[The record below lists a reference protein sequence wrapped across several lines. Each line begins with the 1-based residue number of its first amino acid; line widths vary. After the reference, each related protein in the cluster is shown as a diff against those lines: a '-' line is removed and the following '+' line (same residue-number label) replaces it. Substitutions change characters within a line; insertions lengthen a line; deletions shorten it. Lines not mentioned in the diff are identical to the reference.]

1 MKKRYKTLVHRDDQI
16 SKQLKTKEGRE
27 VYWYSLIDESQN
39 YDLIDLLLNSI
50 VLEGDVIEFGVWRGH
65 MTKRMAA
72 VAKNAGV
79 KKRLYA
85 CDSFEGFGDEVITS
99 QDTSLFRPANK
110 LKKKFTA
117 ANDVPDKLD
126 EFFKCFD
133 LNGVCVKGFF
143 NKSLGKIDDTTKYCF
158 AHVDCDAY
166 TSHLDCLNYVYQRMS
181 TGGCIVFDDYDKKP
195 WPGATKAVDEFF
207 LDKPEKIKFSDNKEH
222 PAWYIIKA

>member
-1 MKKRYKTLVHRDDQI
+1 MKKHYKTNIHRDEQI

-27 VYWYSLIDESQN
+27 LYWHSLIDESQN

-50 VLEGDVIEFGVWRGH
+50 VLEGDIIEFGVWRGH

-72 VAKNAGV
+72 VAKKVGV

-85 CDSFEGFGDEVITS
+85 CDSFEGFGEQVITS
-99 QDTSLFRPANK
+99 QDTSLFRPASK

-133 LNGVCVKGFF
+133 LDGVCVKGFF
-143 NKSLGKIDDTTKYCF
+143 DQSLSKIDDTTKYCF

-166 TSHLDCLNYVYQRMS
+166 TSHLDCLNYVYQRIS
-181 TGGCIVFDDYDKKP
+181 KGGCIVFDDYDKKP

>member
-1 MKKRYKTLVHRDDQI
+1 MKKHYKTNIHNDEKI
-16 SKQLKTKEGRE
+16 SKQLRTKEGRE
-27 VYWYSLIDESQN
+27 LDGHSLIDESQN

-50 VLEGDVIEFGVWRGH
+50 VLEGDIIQFGVWRGH

-72 VAKNAGV
+72 VAKKVGV

-85 CDSFEGFGDEVITS
+85 CDSFECFGEQVITS
-99 QDTSLFRPANK
+99 QDTSLFRPASK
-110 LKKKFTA
+110 LKKKFNA

-133 LNGVCVKGFF
+133 LDGVCVKGFF
-143 NKSLGKIDDTTKYCF
+143 DQSLSKIDDTTKYCF

-166 TSHLDCLNYVYQRMS
+166 TSHLDCLNYVYQRIS

>member
-1 MKKRYKTLVHRDDQI
+1 MKKHYETLVQLDEQI
-16 SKQLKTKEGRE
+16 SEQLKTREGRE
-27 VYWYSLIDESQN
+27 FYWNSLLAESQN

-50 VLEGDVIEFGVWRGH
+50 VLEGDIIEFGVWRGH

-72 VAKNAGV
+72 VTKDTGS

-99 QDTSLFRPANK
+99 KDTSLFRPAVR
-110 LKKKFTA
+110 LKKKFTV

-126 EFFKCFD
+126 EFFKYYD
-133 LNGVCVKGFF
+133 LDGLCIKGFF
-143 NKSLGKIDDTTKYCF
+143 NQSLSTIDNTTKYCF

-181 TGGCIVFDDYDKKP
+181 KGGCIVFDDYDKKP
-195 WPGATKAVDEFF
+195 WPGATKAVDEFLF
-207 LDKPEKIKFSDNKEH
+207 DKSEKIKFSDQKEN

>member
-1 MKKRYKTLVHRDDQI
+1 MKKRYKALVQRDDQI
-16 SKQLKTKEGRE
+16 SKQLKTKEGRDL
-27 VYWYSLIDESQN
+27 YWQSLIDESQN

-50 VLEGDVIEFGVWRGH
+50 VLEGEIIEFGVWRGN

-72 VAKNAGV
+72 VAKNAGA

-99 QDTSLFRPANK
+99 EDTSLFRPVSK

-117 ANDVPDKLD
+117 ASDVPDKLD
-126 EFFKCFD
+126 EFFRCFD
-133 LNGVCVKGFF
+133 LEGVCVKGFF
-143 NKSLGKIDDTTKYCF
+143 NQSLSIIDDTTKYCF

-181 TGGCIVFDDYDKKP
+181 KSGCIIFDDYDKKP

-207 LDKPEKIKFSDNKEH
+207 SDKPEEIKFSDNKEN

>member
-27 VYWYSLIDESQN
+27 LYWHSLIAESQN

-50 VLEGDVIEFGVWRGH
+50 VLEGDMIEFGVWRGH

-133 LNGVCVKGFF
+133 LNGACVKGFF
-143 NKSLGKIDDTTKYCF
+143 NQSLSKIDDTTKYCF

-181 TGGCIVFDDYDKKP
+181 MGGCIVFDDYDKKP

>member
-1 MKKRYKTLVHRDDQI
+1 
-16 SKQLKTKEGRE
+16 
-27 VYWYSLIDESQN
+27 
-39 YDLIDLLLNSI
+39 
-50 VLEGDVIEFGVWRGH
+50 
-65 MTKRMAA
+65 MAA
-72 VAKNAGV
+72 VAKKVGS

-85 CDSFEGFGDEVITS
+85 CDSFEGFGDQVITS
-99 QDTSLFRPANK
+99 EDTSLFRPASK

-133 LNGVCVKGFF
+133 LDGVCVKGFF
-143 NKSLGKIDDTTKYCF
+143 DQSLSKIDDTTKYCF

-166 TSHLDCLNYVYQRMS
+166 TSHLDCLNYVYQRIS